1 MSKIQLT
8 FEQEVEVLHY
18 IENYK
23 GRSPKDMNRE
33 AMYKIFNF
41 FRPQEGRSV
50 NTCNCLDRDTYNKVS
65 KMIDAY
71 TFSDAIRVTERFHS
85 LLPQLALVKEEAE
98 QEVEVVDNVGELD
111 MSMFLKKK
119 EPIAK
124 SVPVKPRK
132 KTVTKKK

>member
-8 FEQEVEVLHY
+8 FEQEVLVLHY
-18 IENYK
+18 IENFQ
-23 GRSPKDMNRE
+23 GRHPKDMDRN

-50 NTCNCLDRDTYNKVS
+50 DTCNCLDKDTYNKVA

-71 TFSDAIRVTERFHS
+71 TFSDEIRFTERFQGIFPH
-85 LLPQLALVKEEAE
+85 LALIKEEAE

-111 MSMFLKKK
+111 MSKFLKKE
-119 EPIAK
+119 EPKAK

-132 KTVTKKK
+132 KRVTKKK